1 MNGIIVNKTNFN
13 YVYFK
18 KKKKNYNTL
27 KYLIQN
33 NN

>member
-18 KKKKNYNTL
+18 KKNYNTL